1 MSSEYLVRDKEIR
14 MKKIDKMMEDLNL
27 DAVLFI
33 APAQMAYQIPVK
45 YVTGITLGTRRAVA
59 FKERGKEPAFV
70 RPMAVKTKV
79 VNKSTQMQGF
89 ILPENRYAGDL
100 IEICKEFIGN
110 MPQTTPRIGLNS
122 AGEIPY
128 EIYVALQ
135 GTKAEFID
143 ITREFTIVRS
153 NKSENE
159 IALTKITSDLAVAS
173 FEEVVRRIKPG
184 KTESELVGGAIGF
197 LAERGAGELLI
208 LATSKRPYAD
218 IRKPTDIQVG
228 ETDIFT
234 YSAEFEGPGGYWT
247 QVIRPIFMDRNSQ
260 QDAYEI
266 WKVALEADQ
275 AAARVMRP
283 GKRVC
288 DIHFAIEE
296 VLDKHGMYMSYWA
309 GHGMGCDLGDGVD
322 ISPENEMEIVPN
334 MVLTLQPS
342 INSDTNSILFG
353 NTFLSTENGDPICLT
368 GKYMDSPYYEDL
380 YKEICK

>member
-14 MKKIDKMMEDLNL
+14 MKKLDQMMENLNL
-27 DAVLFI
+27 DAILFT
-33 APAQMAYQIPVK
+33 APAQMAYQMPVK

-59 FKERGKEPAFV
+59 FKEKGKEPAFV
-70 RPMAVKTKV
+70 RPMTVKTKV
-79 VNKSTQMQGF
+79 VNKSDKMQGF
-89 ILPENRYAGDL
+89 ILPENQYLGDL
-100 IEICKEFIGN
+100 IALSVEFIEK
-110 MPQTTPRIGLNS
+110 MPQKNPRIGLTNV
-122 AGEIPY
+122 GEIPY

-135 GTKAEFID
+135 GTKAEFVD
-143 ITREFTIVRS
+143 ITREFTVVRA

-173 FEEVVRRIKPG
+173 FEDVVKRIKPG

-208 LATSKRPYAD
+208 LATSKRPFAD
-218 IRKPTDIQVG
+218 IRKPLDIPVG

-266 WKVALEADQ
+266 WKVALEAEQ

-283 GKRVC
+283 GNKVC
-288 DIHFAIEE
+288 DIHFAIEK
-296 VLDKHGMYMSYWA
+296 VLDKYGMYMSYWA

-322 ISPENEMEIVPN
+322 IGPDNQMEIVPN

-342 INSDTNSILFG
+342 INSDTNSILYG
-353 NTFLSTENGDPICLT
+353 NTFLSTENGDPINLT